1 MKHSILLH
9 VMKSI
14 PVTRDRMIVSPDDD
28 DDDDDDDAVIIAYIY
43 IYTCIVYV
51 FS

>member
-1 MKHSILLH
+1 
-9 VMKSI
+9 MKSI
-14 PVTRDRMIVSPDDD
+14 PVTRDRMIVSPD